1 MGFQRLTFENQEGK
15 QLAARLELPADEK
28 PKAYAVF
35 AHCFSCSKGLKAV
48 VHISRALSLNGIAV
62 LRFDFT
68 GLGDSEGEF
77 SETTFSTNV
86 MDLVAAAD
94 YMKRNY
100 EAPKLLIGH
109 SLGGAAIL
117 QSAWHIPSCKALA
130 TIASPS
136 DPSDITRMLGSTK
149 QQIEAEGE
157 AEVTIAGRSFRI
169 RKEFFDDLERVK
181 MKDTI
186 RNLNR
191 PLLVLHSPADQVV
204 GIQNAM
210 DIFESAGQPKSFVSL
225 DRADHLL
232 SDNRDSQY
240 AGSVLAAWASKYLDL
255 MEEPPQQRDLKDNR
269 VLVRSGKTGFQTEII
284 ANGHRLIADEPIPA
298 GGADTGPSPYDFL
311 AAALGSCTA
320 MTIRMYA
327 DRKQWPLEQVVVRLK
342 HEKIHAEDCRSCE
355 AKEGRLDHITREIE
369 PIGPLSEEQRERLVH
384 IAKRCPVHRTLTSEI
399 DIETGLK
406 AR

>member
-1 MGFQRLTFENQEGK
+1 MGFQRLTFGNQEGK

-48 VHISRALSLNGIAV
+48 VHISRALSMKGIAV

-94 YMKRNY
+94 YLKRNY

-117 QSAWHIPSCKALA
+117 QAASHIPSCKALA

-136 DPSDITRMLGSTK
+136 DPSDISRILGSTK

-157 AEVTIAGRSFRI
+157 AELTIAGRSFRI
-169 RKEFFDDLERVK
+169 RKEFLDDLEHVK

-186 RNLNR
+186 RNLDR
-191 PLLVLHSPADQVV
+191 PLIVLHSPADQVV
-204 GIQNAM
+204 GIQNAI

-225 DRADHLL
+225 DGADHLL
-232 SDNRDSQY
+232 SDNRDSRY

-311 AAALGSCTA
+311 VASLGSCTA

-355 AKEGRLDHITREIE
+355 TKEGKLDHITREIE
-369 PIGPLSEEQRERLVH
+369 PIGPLSKEQRERLVQ
-384 IAKRCPVHRTLTSEI
+384 IANRCPVHRTLTSEI
-399 DIETGLK
+399 TIETGLK
-406 AR
+406 AE

>member
-1 MGFQRLTFENQEGK
+1 MGFQRMTFENQEGK

-48 VHISRALSLNGIAV
+48 VHISRALSMKGIAV

-77 SETTFSTNV
+77 SETTFTTNV

-94 YMKRNY
+94 YLKRNY
-100 EAPKLLIGH
+100 EAPGLLIGH

-117 QSAWHIPSCKALA
+117 QSASHIPSCKALA
-130 TIASPS
+130 TIAAPS
-136 DPSDITRMLGSTK
+136 DPSDVTRILGSTK
-149 QQIEAEGE
+149 QQVEAEGE
-157 AEVTIAGRSFRI
+157 AELTIAGRSFRI
-169 RKEFFDDLERVK
+169 RKEFLDDLEHVK

-186 RNLNR
+186 RNLKR

-204 GIQNAM
+204 GFQNAL

-232 SDNRDSQY
+232 SDNRDSRY

-255 MEEPPQQRDLKDNR
+255 TEEPPQQKDLKDNH
-269 VLVRSGKTGFQTEII
+269 VLVRSGRTGFQTEII

-311 AAALGSCTA
+311 VASLGSCTA

-355 AKEGRLDHITREIE
+355 AKEGRLDHITREID
-369 PIGPLSEEQRERLVH
+369 PIGPLSKEQRERLVE
-384 IAKRCPVHRTLTSEI
+384 IANRCPVHRTLTSEI
-399 DIETGLK
+399 TVETGLK
-406 AR
+406 AP

>member
-1 MGFQRLTFENQEGK
+1 MGFQRLTFENREGK

-48 VHISRALSLNGIAV
+48 VHISRALSMKGIAV

-77 SETTFSTNV
+77 SDTTFSTNV

-94 YMKRNY
+94 YLKRNY
-100 EAPKLLIGH
+100 EAPGLLIGH

-117 QSAWHIPSCKALA
+117 QSASHIPSCKALA

-136 DPSDITRMLGSTK
+136 DPSDVTRILGSTK
-149 QQIEAEGE
+149 QQVEAEGE
-157 AEVTIAGRSFRI
+157 AELTIAGRSFRI
-169 RKEFFDDLERVK
+169 RKEFLDDLEHVK

-204 GIQNAM
+204 GIQNAI

-232 SDNRDSQY
+232 SDNRDSRY
-240 AGSVLAAWASKYLDL
+240 AGSVLAAWASNYLDL
-255 MEEPPQQRDLKDNR
+255 MEEPPQQKNLKDNR

-311 AAALGSCTA
+311 VASLGSCTA

-355 AKEGRLDHITREIE
+355 AKEGKLDHITREIE
-369 PIGPLSEEQRERLVH
+369 PIGPLSKEQCERLVE
-384 IAKRCPVHRTLTSEI
+384 IANRCPVHRTLTSEI
-399 DIETGLK
+399 TVETGLK
-406 AR
+406 AS

>member
-1 MGFQRLTFENQEGK
+1 MGFQRLTFENREGK

-48 VHISRALSLNGIAV
+48 VHISRALSMKGIAV

-77 SETTFSTNV
+77 SDTTFSTNV

-94 YMKRNY
+94 YLKRNY
-100 EAPKLLIGH
+100 EAPGLLIGH

-117 QSAWHIPSCKALA
+117 QSASRIPSCKALA

-136 DPSDITRMLGSTK
+136 NPSDVTRILGSTK
-149 QQIEAEGE
+149 QQVEAEGE
-157 AEVTIAGRSFRI
+157 AELTIAGRSFRI
-169 RKEFFDDLERVK
+169 RKEFLDDLEHVK

-204 GIQNAM
+204 GIQNAI

-232 SDNRDSQY
+232 SDNRDSRY
-240 AGSVLAAWASKYLDL
+240 AGSVLAAWASNYLDL
-255 MEEPPQQRDLKDNR
+255 MEEPPQQKNLKDNR

-311 AAALGSCTA
+311 VASLGSCTA

-355 AKEGRLDHITREIE
+355 AKEGKLDHITREIE
-369 PIGPLSEEQRERLVH
+369 PIGPLSKKQCERLVE
-384 IAKRCPVHRTLTSEI
+384 IANRCPVHRTLTSEI
-399 DIETGLK
+399 TVETGLK
-406 AR
+406 AS

>member
-48 VHISRALSLNGIAV
+48 VHISRALSMKGIAV

-94 YMKRNY
+94 YLKRNY
-100 EAPKLLIGH
+100 EAPGLLIGH

-117 QSAWHIPSCKALA
+117 QSASHIPSCKALA
-130 TIASPS
+130 TIAAPS
-136 DPSDITRMLGSTK
+136 DPSDVTRILGSTK
-149 QQIEAEGE
+149 QQVEAEGE
-157 AEVTIAGRSFRI
+157 AELTIAGRSFRI
-169 RKEFFDDLERVK
+169 RKEFLDDLEHVK

-186 RNLNR
+186 RNLKR

-204 GIQNAM
+204 GIQNAI

-225 DRADHLL
+225 DKADHLL
-232 SDNRDSQY
+232 SDNGDSRY

-255 MEEPPQQRDLKDNR
+255 MEEPPLQRDLKDNR

-311 AAALGSCTA
+311 VASLGSCTA
-320 MTIRMYA
+320 VTIRMYA

-342 HEKIHAEDCRSCE
+342 HEKIHAEDCRNCE
-355 AKEGRLDHITREIE
+355 TKEGKLDHITREIE
-369 PIGPLSEEQRERLVH
+369 PIGPLSKEQRERLVQ
-384 IAKRCPVHRTLTSEI
+384 IANRCPVHRTLTSEI
-399 DIETGLK
+399 TIETSLK
-406 AR
+406 AP